1 MIRSRSNAGFAICNP
16 EGRKK
21 RRISRGHLFVLAA
34 LILFPALA
42 HAADPSWR
50 MLIEPKFMK
59 HEVSYAIPGSERAV
73 LAPALVKDGEP
84 VCLSEKE
91 FKTLDVDRKAFLAA
105 AEENAAVELK
115 KLTPEFK
122 RNRKKVIQ
130 YATIISENPL
140 TASVVLAPGFLK
152 LFADTLGPKV
162 IVAIPNRY
170 TIYVFP
176 ALASH
181 YQDYAPMISEA
192 YRATSYPVSMEAYE
206 LSEQGLKAVGL
217 YPEP

>member
-1 MIRSRSNAGFAICNP
+1 
-16 EGRKK
+16 
-21 RRISRGHLFVLAA
+21 
-34 LILFPALA
+34 
-42 HAADPSWR
+42 

-59 HEVSYAIPGSERAV
+59 HEVSYGIPGSERAV

-91 FKTLDVDRKAFLAA
+91 FKALEVDQKAFLAA

-115 KLTPEFK
+115 KLTPEFT

-130 YATIISENPL
+130 YATIISESPL

-152 LFADTLGPKV
+152 LFTDTLGPKV

-176 ALASH
+176 VLASH